1 MSSKIPEMNWDS
13 ENADESFKIFKQR
26 LELYFTTK
34 QVAKERQVAHILLQI
49 GEKGLKMFNAMTL
62 TADEQKDPDIVFQK
76 LAEQVE
82 PPENFRVCR
91 LKLMKMSQTESET
104 LDGFVTRARLQAQ
117 KCDFSV
123 EELEER
129 LIELII
135 ASTPIGDFQKKLLDA
150 EKGTRLADVVKMG
163 RAFEATDSHV
173 KELKNMAESTSSN
186 VSAIKSANSHGKPCG
201 NCGRHHKPRAC
212 PAYGDTCW
220 QCDKLHHWE
229 DFCRSGKPQQSSHTQ
244 RGRGQRRGASGSRG
258 RGRGNGQQRKIKSM
272 EAEIDEESFDDL
284 TLHSVTVSTVAAAP
298 QRDEAFVKLKI
309 KLYNRPGVHNIISKV
324 DTGAQGNTLPLR
336 LFREMFPD
344 LLTKNGTPKKEI
356 VQRKGG
362 TKLTAYNGTE
372 IPCHGKITF
381 PCQYMDEFQKT
392 EFYIVDVDGP
402 AIIGLPSCESLRI
415 VTLHCSI
422 SASPPAT
429 KITCV
434 QDLMKTNPEQF
445 DRIGKMPGPVKLVV
459 DQSVP
464 PHIDAPRKTPIA
476 LKDAIKDELDNM
488 VSEGVIRKVTEP
500 TDWVSS
506 LAYSKKK
513 SGKLRI
519 CLDPRHLNQALKRP
533 HHKIPTIEELT
544 HQFCGSQFFSK
555 LDAKSGYWSVQLDE
569 ESQLLTTF
577 QTPYGRY
584 CFTRL
589 PFGLKVSQDIF
600 QLKMDQILENV
611 KCATG
616 ISDDV
621 VVYGKT
627 EEEHDESLRN
637 LMKAAADN
645 GLVFNAEKCSIKT
658 KAITFFGATYTPE
671 GVHPD
676 SSKVNDLKNMP
687 APTSK
692 KELQEFLGF
701 ITYMSPFIENLAQ
714 KAAPLRDLL
723 KKDSLF
729 LWEEHHQKCFMTL
742 KDAVSEDATLVYF
755 DTSTTPVL
763 ETDASIKGLGVTL
776 LQNDKPVAFASK
788 TLTDAE
794 TRYACIE
801 RELLAIVYGV
811 ERFHTYL
818 YGKEFIIKTDHKPLV
833 MITQK
838 PLTRAPPRL
847 QRMLL
852 RLQQYDFKIEYK
864 PGKEMALADTL
875 SRLPSP
881 NNKESIDLD
890 ITVGQVRFS
899 TEKIEA
905 LRAETKVDQT
915 LKQLIPIIIQGWP
928 ENIKE
933 VPEAIRSFWSF
944 RDELS
949 VEDGII
955 LKGDRVVIPKS
966 LQQETLKQLH
976 TAHQGIE
983 KTRLRAR
990 DTVYWNGITNDI
1002 ERVTSRCPICQEH
1015 QKNQIPETL
1024 NPHEVPTQSWEV
1036 IGADFFELQG
1046 THYLLIADYFSKYFV
1061 CRKMTSDCTSQRTI
1075 AVFKQ
1080 VFSEQGIPRLLY
1092 TDNGPQFAAQ
1102 QFKDF
1107 AKEWCFDHTTSSPT
1121 YPKSNGYIERQ
1132 VQTVKLALT
1141 KAKQDGKDPD
1151 LTLLCI
1157 RTTPISPKIP
1167 SPLELLTGRK
1177 PRGNLPTR
1185 HTKNQADDLVRDL
1198 LQNRQTTQK
1207 AYHDRKAKDLPPLT
1221 PGQPVRFQDHP
1232 SSKWKEG
1239 VIQKK
1244 GPEPRSYVVETPTGQ
1259 TLRRNRV
1266 HIRSTPG
1273 DMLHSPPRANL
1284 QPFAR
1289 SSPGHTPVVSRDART
1304 PTTTPPVALSPRTSP
1319 DGRPPPAQSL
1329 PTPATPGHRNEA
1341 TPTAEVQPPP
1351 ARAALGQQ
1359 ATLPSRAG
1367 RIPKKRHRLIEEM

>member
-284 TLHSVTVSTVAAAP
+284 TFHSVTVSTVAAAP

-1273 DMLHSPPRANL
+1273 DMLHSPKHQQTPA
-1284 QPFAR
+1284 
-1289 SSPGHTPVVSRDART
+1289 SSSSAIQTPVKSRASPRV
-1304 PTTTPPVALSPRTSP
+1304 TTPFNARLSMARDSIPAS
-1319 DGRPPPAQSL
+1319 DQVLAAPPPADKA
-1329 PTPATPGHRNEA
+1329 ATSP
-1341 TPTAEVQPPP
+1341 PPP
-1351 ARAALGQQ
+1351 ATSVPARHDTRLSRGKPIS
-1359 ATLPSRAG
+1359 LPSRF
-1367 RIPKKRHRLIEEM
+1367 RPPNE